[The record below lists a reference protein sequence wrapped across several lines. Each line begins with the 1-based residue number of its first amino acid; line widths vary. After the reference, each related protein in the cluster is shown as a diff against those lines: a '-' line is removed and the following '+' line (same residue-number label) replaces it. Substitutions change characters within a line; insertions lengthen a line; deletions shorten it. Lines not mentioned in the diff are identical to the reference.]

1 MKKSILFIINPISGT
16 KSKGSIKS
24 SIEKYL
30 DKSIFDYEIRM
41 TEYAGHAA
49 ILTKEAVAAGY
60 QIIAAVGGD
69 GTINEV
75 ARSIVH
81 TPSALAIIPCGSG
94 NGLARHLH
102 IPLNVKKAIEVIN
115 QNTIVDL
122 DYGKINGHPFFCT
135 CGLGFDAF
143 VSLKFAEGGKRGF
156 MSYANK
162 TLKEGIKYKPETYI
176 IEDENGREIHKA
188 FLIAC
193 ANASQYGNNA
203 YIAPNALMNDGL
215 MDVIILEPF
224 NTLIESPQI
233 LMQLF
238 NKTLPNNSH
247 VKAFQAKKIR
257 IIRPSEGAIH
267 CDGDPMV
274 MGKELEV
281 EIINKSFKM
290 VINPQAEASKKG
302 LIPYFSEMTT
312 ELIKKWEKT
321 IEPIKPQFN
330 PINIINNNPIDS
342 IKSLLLPAE
351 KEQKEEK
358 SNPKAKEQKDNKE
371 EKNSKSNNNPL
382 ESIKFLLHPTD
393 KGYKEEKGTKKT
405 KVNTGKVDKK
415 EEENKSRENNNK
427 KTEK

>member
-16 KSKGSIKS
+16 KNKQSIKA
-24 SIEKYL
+24 SIEKYIN
-30 DKSIFDYEIRM
+30 KNIFDFQIKY

-49 ILTKEAVAAGY
+49 ELTKEAVEKGY
-60 QIIAAVGGD
+60 DIVAAVGGD
-69 GTINEV
+69 GTVNEV

-81 TPSALAIIPCGSG
+81 TSSALAIIPCGSG

-115 QNTIVDL
+115 QDTISDL
-122 DYGKINGHPFFCT
+122 DYGKINDHPFFCT

-143 VSLKFAEGGKRGF
+143 ISLKFAEGGKRGF

-257 IIRPSEGAIH
+257 IIRPDEGAIH
-267 CDGDPMV
+267 CDGDPMM
-274 MGKELEV
+274 MGKTLEV
-281 EIINKSFKM
+281 EIINKSFKV
-290 VINPQAEASKKG
+290 VINPQAEDLRKG
-302 LIPYFSEMTT
+302 LVPYFSEMTT

-321 IEPIKPQFN
+321 LEPIKPQFN
-330 PINIINNNPIDS
+330 PKNIINNSPLDS
-342 IKSLLLPAE
+342 IKSLLHTTE
-351 KEQKEEK
+351 K
-358 SNPKAKEQKDNKE
+358 
-371 EKNSKSNNNPL
+371 
-382 ESIKFLLHPTD
+382 
-393 KGYKEEKGTKKT
+393 
-405 KVNTGKVDKK
+405 KK
-415 EEENKSRENNNK
+415 EDTDHKPS
-427 KTEK
+427 EKQQ